1 MDSSDKNHLTVKC
14 VCSFNG
20 CQEINSLFM
29 LHFINLVGNMSLV
42 SFLLV
47 FLMDFR
53 TMITG
58 PLKLKLPDYLIAGH

>member
-1 MDSSDKNHLTVKC
+1 
-14 VCSFNG
+14 
-20 CQEINSLFM
+20 
-29 LHFINLVGNMSLV
+29 MSLV

-47 FLMDFR
+47 FLMEFR